1 MGVASRRKVGNLLGL
16 AVLSVLA
23 QRPMHPY
30 EMASVLRERGKDRDM
45 KIKWGSL
52 YTVVGNLEKY
62 GLIAAAES
70 VREGGRPERT
80 VYRITPAGHQEL
92 LDWVR
97 ELLATPEPE
106 QPRFAAALSV
116 LSVLPPDEATA
127 LLRDRLTALRA
138 ALDTDRAALAEL
150 GREIPRLFLI
160 EIEYDLA
167 LREAEATWIASV
179 VDELA
184 AGTFAGQ
191 DAWRRYHETGELPAE
206 IAELAERGGTTD

>member
-1 MGVASRRKVGNLLGL
+1 VGNLLGL

-52 YTVVGNLEKY
+52 YTVVGNLEKH
-62 GLIAAAES
+62 GLIAATES

-116 LSVLPPDEATA
+116 LAVLPPAEATA
-127 LLRDRLTALRA
+127 LLRDRLAALRA
-138 ALDTDRAALAEL
+138 GLAADRAALAEV
-150 GREIPRLFLI
+150 GREVPRLFLL
-160 EIEYDLA
+160 ESEYDLA
-167 LREAEATWIASV
+167 LREAEAAWLGSV

-191 DAWRRYHETGELPAE
+191 DAWRRYHETGELPPE
-206 IAELAERGGTTD
+206 IAALAERGATTD